1 MRLIV
6 TEKAMMS
13 HRLIPFVLKKW
24 PKEEIIFIETM
35 GITGIR
41 FKYPRDIPYSD
52 FPHVREPEF
61 KNVDYNELY
70 PHAPDFHFCSGH
82 TFDNNG
88 NPIRTR
94 FTQEEVKTL
103 LLNAKNIV
111 CAVDPDERG
120 FYSFHLYL
128 KQFCPHRLLEEH
140 EALFIN
146 GGLSDEC
153 IQRYLDNPITTNAEK
168 IKALLEKAHIKRYF
182 EYNYNLNALA
192 IFRKPFDLAFGVG
205 KQLQMSKYEL
215 QCLYYLSEQPGA
227 TLNGDILVLN
237 MERRWKGT
245 GKYTHDTKL
254 GDWIELG
261 SPSSRRDI
269 VRNLN
274 RVGAFY
280 FSDDKRMVTVSDEGF
295 RFLSMLHPDTRDPD
309 LPYRIKNWQDEGLE
323 SAKGKIDRY
332 LKTFFGKQKRF
343 NNKIEPQISQ
353 PLIVQ

>member
-24 PKEEIIFIETM
+24 PKEEIVFIETM

-70 PHAPDFHFCSGH
+70 FNDPAAPYFHFCSGH
-82 TFDNNG
+82 TIDKNG
-88 NPIRTR
+88 TPTR
-94 FTQEEVKTL
+94 SKFTQEEVKKL
-103 LLNAKNIV
+103 LHEAEHIV

-120 FYSFHLYL
+120 FFSFHLYL
-128 KQFCPHRLLEEH
+128 NQFCPQRVSEEH
-140 EALFIN
+140 EALFIS

-153 IQRYLDNPITTNAEK
+153 IQRYLDYPITTNADK
-168 IKALLEKAHIKRYF
+168 IKALLEKAQIKRYF
-182 EYNYNLNALA
+182 EYNYNLNAMA
-192 IFRKPFDLAFGVG
+192 IFRKPFDLAFGAG

-227 TLNGDILVLN
+227 TLNEDILAFN

-245 GKYTHDTKL
+245 GKYTHDTK
-254 GDWIELG
+254 IELG
-261 SPSSRRDI
+261 SPSSRRNI
-269 VRNLN
+269 VGNLN
-274 RVGAFY
+274 EVGAFC
-280 FSDDKRMVTVSDEGF
+280 FSDDKKMVAVSNKGL

-309 LPYRIKNWQDEGLE
+309 LPYRIKKWQDEGLE

-343 NNKIEPQISQ
+343 NNKIKPQISQ